1 MELLLNPWLWTFV
14 ALDILLYVNYKKWIG
29 KAGEFWVKR
38 ELKKY
43 YSVKS
48 IKYIDTLFWKRY
60 NLHIEVITMQIRKDS
75 EKRNVSERRIRKLIQ
90 DGRIEGAEKIGTT
103 WNIPDDTYK
112 PIDKRLKDE
121 IKFKIDLSENSFK
134 EVDYKLVRLNI
145 KRLFYLKK
153 AT

>member
-1 MELLLNPWLWTFV
+1 MKWLLNPWLWIFV
-14 ALDILLYVNYKKWIG
+14 AVDILLYVNYKKWIG

-90 DGRIEGAEKIGTT
+90 DGRIEGTEKIGTT

-121 IKFKIDLSENSFK
+121 IEFKIDLSENSFK

>member
-1 MELLLNPWLWTFV
+1 MELLLNPWLWIFV

-90 DGRIEGAEKIGTT
+90 DGRIEGAEKIGT
-103 WNIPDDTYK
+103 
-112 PIDKRLKDE
+112 
-121 IKFKIDLSENSFK
+121 KFF
-134 EVDYKLVRLNI
+134 
-145 KRLFYLKK
+145 
-153 AT
+153 

>member
-1 MELLLNPWLWTFV
+1 
-14 ALDILLYVNYKKWIG
+14 
-29 KAGEFWVKR
+29 
-38 ELKKY
+38 
-43 YSVKS
+43 
-48 IKYIDTLFWKRY
+48 
-60 NLHIEVITMQIRKDS
+60 MQIRKDS

>member
-1 MELLLNPWLWTFV
+1 MELLLNPWLWIFV
-14 ALDILLYVNYKKWIG
+14 ALDILLYVYYKKWIG